1 MKNVLIKLLSAIC
14 LSLMLSSC
22 ATYLLWEGRSNLST
36 GDTHEEIPYER
47 DLGTDKIVAL
57 GQDKNSNR
65 VLIFSTEYLIY
76 LHNASSQEIQKLTAA
91 KFSNSFYVDKEIKI
105 TTEDYL
111 LVNANFPLYYK
122 VANESEK
129 QKIQQ
134 LGFHCKAEICHKN
147 LDLLGDIYDL
157 KASKVKIHRPST
169 QLARPLPFTFK
180 QKTKKYGDKKVSA
193 KVEEVVAATV
203 LTPFALALDVITLPI
218 QLFFAADF
226 ALSKPE

>member
-1 MKNVLIKLLSAIC
+1 MKKSRMKRTLVRIKLWLWGKIKTPIE
-14 LSLMLSSC
+14 SLFLVPNIS
-22 ATYLLWEGRSNLST
+22 
-36 GDTHEEIPYER
+36 
-47 DLGTDKIVAL
+47 
-57 GQDKNSNR
+57 
-65 VLIFSTEYLIY
+65 FIY
-76 LHNASSQEIQKLTAA
+76 ITLALTAA

-157 KASKVKIHRPST
+157 KSSKVKIHRPST
-169 QLARPLPFTFK
+169 QLTRPLPFTFK

-218 QLFFAADF
+218 QVFFAADF
-226 ALSKPE
+226 ALSNPE